1 MKILHIVSSANPRD
15 GGPIEGIKQRALVLT
30 AMGHQI
36 EIATLDDPSDPWISD
51 ISQKTYAL
59 GPSNGSYRFC
69 PNLLPWL
76 TENHKNY
83 DSCFVH
89 GAWQYHDIGSW
100 KALHNTSTPYF
111 VFTHGMLD
119 PWFQRQYPLKHLK
132 KSIYWLY
139 AEHKVLRDAA
149 AVCFTSEDEKILAR
163 RSFRPYRVVEEVVAY
178 GTNAPTGDA
187 DAQKEAFRQIC
198 PETAGKSIYLFLSR
212 IHEKKGCD
220 LLIQAFAKFAS
231 QIPDIHLVMAG
242 PDKTELKPTLQK
254 LANDLGIGDKISWP
268 GMLSGEVKWGA
279 FRSAEVFSLPS
290 HQENFGIAVVEA
302 MACGCPVLIS
312 NKVNIW
318 REIEADGA
326 GIVEN
331 DDLAGAERM
340 LGRWNALTAS
350 EKAQMRED
358 AVASFKK
365 RYETTDAAKS
375 LIAVIEK
382 YKK

>member
-83 DSCFVH
+83 DACFVH
-89 GAWQYHDIGSW
+89 GAWQYHGIGSW

-340 LGRWNALTAS
+340 LGRWNALTAP

-375 LIAVIEK
+375 LIDVIEK